1 MDEQIQRDINA
12 LLNHW
17 EFLSDVPITG
27 QGRAEAAEEDT
38 TPPGEQPESQH
49 APPQLPPIIVYLVD
63 TPPPETYDDYA
74 QDCYPDIVEST
85 SKTGEEGPSTTPT
98 AERKEEVPLPPLRKD
113 TPFSAITPRHESRR
127 GVLVGVLCLLLAGAA
142 ITAFLLSPLTD
153 SATITILPQARE
165 ITTTTML
172 TVVTNGTTNLLEHE
186 IAGRRLSSLT
196 LSQEQTVSTTGT
208 GHEDAQAA
216 HGLITFYNAS
226 LSGQAVPTGAL
237 LTGADGVQVV
247 TDQDAVIPA
256 GSLSTNGQFTV
267 AAHAVQAGPAGNI
280 RAGDIYGPCCR
291 LNVFAQNSRAFRGG
305 QDASTFPTVTQAD
318 INGAV
323 ASLKASLMQSGEAAF
338 QAQVHSDETLLVP
351 SCTPTVTATH
361 AVGEEAT
368 SLGVT
373 VDETCTDEAYNTQR
387 LHDLIAQLVTAEAV
401 RSLGAGYSLTG
412 RILASVVESSLKEK
426 RPGAI
431 SLQVKGAGIWT
442 YQFSEAA
449 LEHLAWRIAGK
460 SPKEARK
467 ILLGVPGVQSVS
479 IQMSG
484 GTGATLPDNPAQIRV
499 EQLVGLGL

>member
-1 MDEQIQRDINA
+1 M
-12 LLNHW
+12 
-17 EFLSDVPITG
+17 
-27 QGRAEAAEEDT
+27 
-38 TPPGEQPESQH
+38 
-49 APPQLPPIIVYLVD
+49 
-63 TPPPETYDDYA
+63 
-74 QDCYPDIVEST
+74 
-85 SKTGEEGPSTTPT
+85 
-98 AERKEEVPLPPLRKD
+98 
-113 TPFSAITPRHESRR
+113 
-127 GVLVGVLCLLLAGAA
+127 
-142 ITAFLLSPLTD
+142 AFLLSPLTD

-172 TVVTNGTTNLLEHE
+172 TVVTDGTTNLLEHE

-196 LSQEQTVSTTGT
+196 LSQGQTVPTTGI
-208 GHEDAQAA
+208 GHEDAMAA

-226 LSGQAVPTGAL
+226 LSVQTVATGAL

-256 GSLSTNGQFTV
+256 GSLSTNGQATV
-267 AAHAVQAGPAGNI
+267 AAHAMQAGPAGNI

-305 QDASTFPTVTQAD
+305 QDARSFPMVTQAD
-318 INGAV
+318 INGVV
-323 ASLKASLMQSGEAAF
+323 ASLKANLMQSVEAAF
-338 QAQVHSDETLLVP
+338 QAQVSNDETLLMP
-351 SCTPTVTATH
+351 RCTPTITATH
-361 AVGEEAT
+361 AIGEEAT

-373 VDETCTDEAYNTQR
+373 VDEACTGEAYNTQR

-412 RILASVVESSLKEK
+412 RILAGVVESSLKEQ

-442 YQFSEAA
+442 YQFSEAV
-449 LEHLAWRIAGK
+449 LEHLTWRIAGK
-460 SPKEARK
+460 SPQEARK
-467 ILLGVPGVQSVS
+467 ILHGVPGVQSVG

-484 GTGATLPDNPAQIRV
+484 GGGATLPGNPAQIRV